1 MQRSIIHFPNLKY
14 RTFDWRLNVRGRAA
28 NESITGTGQVVM
40 GVLPR
45 WECSAQIVLKSKADT
60 LLWRAVIGQMKGR
73 INIARIK
80 VLDPLRP
87 SLADAG
93 VLSADIAA
101 IGRGVPFD
109 DDAFFDDDAGFDQSL
124 NASLSVAA
132 SAGATSITVN
142 GNAWGDS
149 VQAGHMIGIDDWIYR
164 VSGVSGS
171 ASARVLNIEPAL
183 RRDASLGAS
192 VTADPYALMV
202 FEADTQSVETLQL
215 GLAPAAFVEIRLL
228 EHINRD

>member
-1 MQRSIIHFPNLKY
+1 MQRSIIHFPSLKY

-60 LLWRAVIGQMKGR
+60 LLWRAIIGQMKGR
-73 INIARIK
+73 INIARLK

-87 SLADAG
+87 SFTDAG
-93 VLSADIAA
+93 AA
-101 IGRGVPFD
+101 PIGQGVPFD

-124 NASLSVAA
+124 SASLSVAA
-132 SAGATSITVN
+132 SAGDTSITVN
-142 GNAWGDS
+142 ANNWGDS

-183 RRDASLGAS
+183 RRNAPAGRTVS
-192 VTADPYALMV
+192 ADPYALMV
-202 FEADTQSVETLQL
+202 FEADTQSVEVLEL
-215 GLAPAAFVEIRLL
+215 GLSPAAFVEVRLL